1 MRTLNGFST
10 SSGRQAKRMIA
21 HATRPVAAR
30 SAVAE
35 DPPPNLPPSDI
46 WAMSHNTGILEQL
59 DFLNMLLI
67 LKVMANSFEL
77 QQIDDTVHVM
87 KQNINKVQE
96 RGDNIDTLQDKADQV
111 TQSARDFN
119 RVAAKARKRMIWEN
133 NKWRLMIILVIILI
147 IVAIA
152 IGEISGSEE
161 DWSRPTADWIFVGV
175 HFGKWW
181 VIAGY
186 QQWLVRFSLGT
197 RWRCILSSHTFVKGK
212 GTFAPN
218 ASGILRRRGLSV
230 LVGFGIFRMAFQ
242 VLSVLLF
249 P

>member
-1 MRTLNGFST
+1 
-10 SSGRQAKRMIA
+10 
-21 HATRPVAAR
+21 
-30 SAVAE
+30 
-35 DPPPNLPPSDI
+35 
-46 WAMSHNTGILEQL
+46 
-59 DFLNMLLI
+59 
-67 LKVMANSFEL
+67 MANSFEL

-161 DWSRPTADWIFVGV
+161 D
-175 HFGKWW
+175 
-181 VIAGY
+181 
-186 QQWLVRFSLGT
+186 
-197 RWRCILSSHTFVKGK
+197 
-212 GTFAPN
+212 
-218 ASGILRRRGLSV
+218 
-230 LVGFGIFRMAFQ
+230 
-242 VLSVLLF
+242 
-249 P
+249 